1 MAQGP
6 SPACKAAPAEPSS
19 SLFPTASSVPAVGC
33 QRRGQRGLRL
43 GIFFTLQRWVHGG
56 GVSAARPKGSE
67 HCLPTFWLHLPWS
80 LLSFASRNI
89 LEDATRTPSLTL
101 ISWPVQNQ
109 QPSVLCLA
117 SFLRT

>member
-6 SPACKAAPAEPSS
+6 SPACEAAPAEPSS
-19 SLFPTASSVPAVGC
+19 NLLPSASSVPTIGR
-33 QRRGQRGLRL
+33 QRRGLRL
-43 GIFFTLQRWVHGG
+43 GIFILQRWVHGG
-56 GVSAARPKGSE
+56 VSATRPKGDTSAR
-67 HCLPTFWLHLPWS
+67 CLPTFCLHLPQS
-80 LLSFASRNI
+80 LLSFASKGQNT
-89 LEDATRTPSLTL
+89 LEGATRTPSLTL